1 MKGIYMYIQFDATDQ
16 WMNEHLPL
24 KNEKK
29 LLCFQ
34 NEM

>member
-1 MKGIYMYIQFDATDQ
+1 MYIQFDATDQ
-16 WMNEHLPL
+16 WINVHVPL
-24 KNEKK
+24 KKEKK

>member
-1 MKGIYMYIQFDATDQ
+1 MYIQFDATDQ
-16 WMNEHLPL
+16 WMNVHVPL

-29 LLCFQ
+29 NYCFFQ

>member
-1 MKGIYMYIQFDATDQ
+1 MYIQFDATDQ

-29 LLCFQ
+29 ITVFKMKC
-34 NEM
+34 E